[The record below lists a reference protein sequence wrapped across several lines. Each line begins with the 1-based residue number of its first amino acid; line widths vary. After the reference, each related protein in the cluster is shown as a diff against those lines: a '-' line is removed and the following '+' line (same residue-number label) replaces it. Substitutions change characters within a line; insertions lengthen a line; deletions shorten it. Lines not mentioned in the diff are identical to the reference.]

1 MQWYS
6 KQKQQ
11 EGKTREK
18 NRIEEG
24 GGEVLVMVEVMVVVG
39 GMEEKGEMRW
49 REETEVEGNSIII
62 SS

>member
-24 GGEVLVMVEVMVVVG
+24 GETLVMVEVMVVVG
-39 GMEEKGEMRW
+39 GMDEKGEMRW
-49 REETEVEGNSIII
+49 REETEVEGKSII